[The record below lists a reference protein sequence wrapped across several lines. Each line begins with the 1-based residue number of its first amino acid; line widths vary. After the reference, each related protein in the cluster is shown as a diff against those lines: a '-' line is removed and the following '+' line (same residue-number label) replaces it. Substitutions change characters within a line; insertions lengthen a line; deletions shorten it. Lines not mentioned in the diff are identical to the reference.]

1 MLAPFLYKESHVP
14 EILRLLLAPLV
25 GAVLAFLVMFGLI
38 WSQTQAPEQNPASQ
52 EILTYGE

>member
-1 MLAPFLYKESHVP
+1 VP
-14 EILRLLLAPLV
+14 DILRLLLAPLV